1 MLRKVCE
8 RLGVDQVLFVIVV
21 VVVVVVVIV
30 DVARLSTR
38 PVLVDGRA
46 AVGVGVEMD
55 VGALHLKFSIVLTA
69 RQRANQGANCQGTS
83 SRLYRKFTFC
93 HVT

>member
-1 MLRKVCE
+1 MLRKVGE

-21 VVVVVVVIV
+21 VIL
-30 DVARLSTR
+30 DVGGDGVAGLATC

-55 VGALHLKFSIVLTA
+55 VGALHLKCSIVFAT
-69 RQRANQGANCQGTS
+69 G
-83 SRLYRKFTFC
+83 
-93 HVT
+93 

>member
-1 MLRKVCE
+1 MLRKVGQC
-8 RLGVDQVLFVIVV
+8 LGIDQVLFVIVV
-21 VVVVVVVIV
+21 VILAVGG
-30 DVARLSTR
+30 DGVARLSAR